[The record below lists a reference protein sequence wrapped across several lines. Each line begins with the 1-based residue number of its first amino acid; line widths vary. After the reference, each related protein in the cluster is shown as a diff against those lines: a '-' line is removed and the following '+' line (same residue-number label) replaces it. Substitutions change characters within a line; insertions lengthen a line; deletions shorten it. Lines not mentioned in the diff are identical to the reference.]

1 MCDPMIFNNMII
13 AGDRTSLWPGNSP
26 GSVIFYNSV
35 LLNKV
40 TFMWSSCGGEQY
52 YRVTNKMSSGNFPP
66 NLWSCSNIYQLVG
79 LFLEIVSAHLPS

>member
-1 MCDPMIFNNMII
+1 MCEPMIFNNMII

-40 TFMWSSCGGEQY
+40 TFMWSSCRPRFH
-52 YRVTNKMSSGNFPP
+52 YRVPAKNTLKHWNKQFPP
-66 NLWSCSNIYQLVG
+66 LLCEARGLVW
-79 LFLEIVSAHLPS
+79 PSIAK